1 MNIVILAAGQGKRM
15 KSALPKVLQTLAGK
29 PLLQHVLTTALSL
42 QGKQAK
48 NGPVVVVGHGAADV
62 KTFLASASKED
73 TNFGKVVTALQA
85 EQKGTGHALLQALPK
100 LDVQEPT
107 LVLYGDVPLT
117 TKKTLSKLAKLADGV
132 RGGNCALAL
141 LTQNLSNPTGYGRIL
156 RDADGSVKAI
166 VEEKDATLT
175 QKAIQEINTGIMV
188 LPTNS
193 LKKWLKALRASNAQG
208 EYYLTDVIAMAVKD
222 GVPIRTTQADDEFET
237 VGVNSRDQLAALERA
252 HQLNIANQL
261 MDAGVSLADPA
272 RIDVR
277 GTLECGTDVSIDV
290 GCIFEGCVTLDAG
303 TKIGP
308 FCVIRNSVIGKGVSI
323 HAFSHVDGAKVGSQS
338 IIGPY
343 ARLRPGADLS
353 NDVHIGN
360 FVEVKNSKIAA
371 NSKANHL
378 AYVGDSIV
386 GSRVNIGA
394 GTITCNYD
402 GVNKHQTIIEDD
414 VFIGSDTQL
423 VAPVR
428 VGRGATLGAGTTLT
442 KDAPA
447 NLLTISRVRQVSLRW
462 QRPVKQENKSVL
474 KKVSAKKVPVKK
486 VVAKKSAPK
495 KTVAKKV
502 AKKVVKTPA
511 KDKK

>member
-1 MNIVILAAGQGKRM
+1 M

-29 PLLQHVLTTALSL
+29 PLLEHVLSTAISI
-42 QGKQAK
+42 QGKTSKQ
-48 NGPVVVVGHGAADV
+48 GPIVVLGHGAADV
-62 KTFLASASKED
+62 KEFLVNASKSD
-73 TNFGKVVTALQA
+73 PAFSKVSTALQA

-100 LDVQEPT
+100 LDLQEPT

-117 TKKTLSKLAKLADGV
+117 SKKTLSKLTKLADGA
-132 RGGNCALAL
+132 RGKDCALAL
-141 LTQNLSNPTGYGRIL
+141 LTQNLSHPSGYGRIV
-156 RDADGSVKAI
+156 RDADGSVQEI
-166 VEEKDATLT
+166 VEEKDASPV
-175 QKAIQEINTGIMV
+175 QKAIKEINTGIMV
-188 LPTNS
+188 LPTGY
-193 LKKWLKALRASNAQG
+193 LKKWLKALRSSNAQG
-208 EYYLTDVIAMAVKD
+208 EYYLTDVIAMAVQD

-237 VGVNSRDQLAALERA
+237 IGVNSREQLAALERL

-277 GTLECGTDVSIDV
+277 GSLECGTDVLIDV
-290 GCIFEGCVTLDAG
+290 GCVFEGSVTVASG

-308 FCVIRNSVIGKGVSI
+308 YCVIRNSVIGKGVVI
-323 HAFSHVDGAKVGSQS
+323 HAYSHIDGAKVGQQS

-343 ARLRPGADLS
+343 ARLRPGADLA
-353 NDVHIGN
+353 NEVHIGN

-442 KDAPA
+442 KDAPP
-447 NLLTISRVRQVSLRW
+447 NQLTVSRTKQISLQW
-462 QRPVKQENKSVL
+462 QRPVKKE
-474 KKVSAKKVPVKK
+474 KKLA
-486 VVAKKSAPK
+486 
-495 KTVAKKV
+495 AKKV
-502 AKKVVKTPA
+502 AKKKVSPQKSAPRSL
-511 KDKK
+511 KGKK

>member
-29 PLLQHVLTTALSL
+29 PLLLHVLNTALAL
-42 QGKQAK
+42 QGKVSK
-48 NGPVVVVGHGAADV
+48 NGPIVVVGHGAAEV
-62 KTFLASASKED
+62 KTFLANVSKED
-73 TNFGKVVTALQA
+73 SAFRKVSTALQA
-85 EQKGTGHALLQALPK
+85 EQKGTGHALLQALSK
-100 LDVQEPT
+100 LDIQEPT

-117 TKKTLSKLAKLADGV
+117 SKKTLSKLEKLADGV
-132 RGGNCALAL
+132 RGKDCALAL
-141 LTQNLSNPTGYGRIL
+141 LTQNLANPTGYGRIL
-156 RDADGSVKAI
+156 RDAEGSVQAI
-166 VEEKDATLT
+166 VEEKDATLS
-175 QKAIQEINTGIMV
+175 QKAIKEINTGIMV

-193 LKKWLKALRASNAQG
+193 LKKWLKSLRSSNAQG

-222 GVPIRTTQADDEFET
+222 GVPIRTTQADHDYET
-237 VGVNSRDQLAALERA
+237 IGVNSRDQLAALERA

-261 MDAGVSLADPA
+261 MDAGASLADPA

-277 GTLECGTDVSIDV
+277 GTLECGTDVFIDV
-290 GCIFEGCVTLDAG
+290 GCVFEGTVTLASG
-303 TKIGP
+303 TKVGP
-308 FCVIRNSVIGKGVSI
+308 YCVIRNSAIGKDVAI
-323 HAFSHVDGAKVGSQS
+323 QAYSHIDGAKVGNQS
-338 IIGPY
+338 VIGPY
-343 ARLRPGADLS
+343 ARLRPGADLA

-360 FVEVKNSKIAA
+360 FVEVKNSTIAS

-402 GVNKHQTIIEDD
+402 GVSKHKTIIEDD

-447 NLLTISRVRQVSLRW
+447 NQLTISRAKQISLPW
-462 QRPVKQENKSVL
+462 KRPVKVE
-474 KKVSAKKVPVKK
+474 KKPTVKKATVKKANSKKISAKKPASKLSKGKK
-486 VVAKKSAPK
+486 
-495 KTVAKKV
+495 
-502 AKKVVKTPA
+502 
-511 KDKK
+511 

>member
-29 PLLQHVLTTALSL
+29 PLLQHVLGTALSL
-42 QGKQAK
+42 QNKQTK
-48 NGPVVVVGHGAADV
+48 TGPIVVVGHGATDV
-62 KTFLASASKED
+62 KKFIATTSKED
-73 TNFGKVVTALQA
+73 PGFSKVSTVLQA
-85 EQKGTGHALLQALPK
+85 EQKGTGHALLQALSK

-117 TKKTLSKLAKLADGV
+117 SKKTLSKLAKLADGV
-132 RGGNCALAL
+132 RGEDSALAL
-141 LTQNLSNPTGYGRIL
+141 LTQNLVNPTGYGRIV
-156 RDADGSVKAI
+156 RDADGSVQEI
-166 VEEKDATLT
+166 VEEKDATSV
-175 QKAIQEINTGIMV
+175 QKSIHEINTGIMV

-193 LKKWLKALRASNAQG
+193 LKKWLKALRVSNAQG

-222 GVPIRTTQADDEFET
+222 GVPIRTTQADEEFET
-237 VGVNSRDQLAALERA
+237 IGVNSREQLAALERV
-252 HQLNIANQL
+252 HQLNIANLL

-277 GTLECGTDVSIDV
+277 GTLECGNDVFIDV
-290 GCIFEGCVTLDAG
+290 GCVFEGCVTLAAG
-303 TKIGP
+303 TRIGP
-308 FCVIRNSVIGKGVSI
+308 YCIIRNSVIGKAVAV
-323 HAFSHVDGAKVGSQS
+323 HAYSHIDGAKVGNQS

-378 AYVGDSIV
+378 SYVGDSIV

-423 VAPVR
+423 VAPVK

-447 NLLTISRVRQVSLRW
+447 NQLTISRTRQVSLQW
-462 QRPVKQENKSVL
+462 KRPVKQEKKSV
-474 KKVSAKKVPVKK
+474 VKK
-486 VVAKKSAPK
+486 VAI
-495 KTVAKKV
+495 KKV
-502 AKKVVKTPA
+502 AIKKTA
-511 KDKK
+511 KGKK

>member
-1 MNIVILAAGQGKRM
+1 
-15 KSALPKVLQTLAGK
+15 
-29 PLLQHVLTTALSL
+29 
-42 QGKQAK
+42 
-48 NGPVVVVGHGAADV
+48 
-62 KTFLASASKED
+62 
-73 TNFGKVVTALQA
+73 
-85 EQKGTGHALLQALPK
+85 LQALPK
-100 LDVQEPT
+100 LDIQEPT

-117 TKKTLSKLAKLADGV
+117 TQKTLSKLAKLADGV
-132 RGGNCALAL
+132 RGKDCALAL
-141 LTQNLSNPTGYGRIL
+141 LTQHLGNPTGYGRIV
-156 RDADGSVKAI
+156 RDSDGSVKEI
-166 VEEKDATLT
+166 VEEKDASPA

-193 LKKWLKALRASNAQG
+193 LKKWLKALRSSNAQG

-222 GVPIRTTQADDEFET
+222 GVPIRTAQADHEFET
-237 VGVNSRDQLAALERA
+237 IGVNSRDQLAALERV
-252 HQLNIANQL
+252 HQINIANEL
-261 MDAGVSLADPA
+261 MDSGVSLADPM

-277 GTLECGTDVSIDV
+277 GTLECGSDVFIDV
-290 GCIFEGCVTLDAG
+290 GCVFEGCVTLAAG

-308 FCVIRNSVIGKGVSI
+308 YCVIRNSSLGKGVAV
-323 HAFSHVDGAKVGSQS
+323 HAYSHLDGAKVGNQS

-386 GSRVNIGA
+386 GTRVNIGA

-447 NLLTISRVRQVSLRW
+447 NQLTVSRAKQISLQW
-462 QRPVKQENKSVL
+462 QRPVKKE
-474 KKVSAKKVPVKK
+474 K
-486 VVAKKSAPK
+486 VVSKKS
-495 KTVAKKV
+495 VAKKV
-502 AKKVVKTPA
+502 TAKKTPSKKTSKKVVKA
-511 KDKK
+511 KGKK

>member
-29 PLLQHVLTTALSL
+29 PLLQHVLTTALFL

-48 NGPVVVVGHGAADV
+48 TGPIVVVGHGAADV
-62 KTFLASASKED
+62 KEFIANASQED
-73 TNFGKVVTALQA
+73 PSFGKVATVLQA

-117 TKKTLSKLAKLADGV
+117 SKKTLAKLAKLADGV
-132 RGGNCALAL
+132 RGQDSALAL
-141 LTQNLSNPTGYGRIL
+141 LTQDLANPTGYGRIV
-156 RDADGSVKAI
+156 RDADGSVREI
-166 VEEKDATLT
+166 VEEKDATPA
-175 QKAIQEINTGIMV
+175 QKAIKEINTGIMV
-188 LPTNS
+188 LPTNA
-193 LKKWLKALRASNAQG
+193 LKRWLKALRSSNSQG

-222 GVPIRTTQADDEFET
+222 GVPIRTTQADYEFET
-237 VGVNSRDQLAALERA
+237 IGVNSRDQLASLERT

-277 GTLECGTDVSIDV
+277 GTLECGTDVFIDV
-290 GCIFEGCVTLDAG
+290 GCVFEGCVTLAVG

-308 FCVIRNSVIGKGVSI
+308 YCVIRNSVIGKNVSI
-323 HAFSHVDGAKVGSQS
+323 NAFSHLDGAKVGNHSVV
-338 IIGPY
+338 GPY
-343 ARLRPGADLS
+343 ARLRPGADLA

-386 GSRVNIGA
+386 GTRVNIGA

-442 KDAPA
+442 KDAPP
-447 NLLTISRVRQVSLRW
+447 NQLTVSRAKQISIPW
-462 QRPVKQENKSVL
+462 QRPVKQG
-474 KKVSAKKVPVKK
+474 KKVAAKKTATKK
-486 VVAKKSAPK
+486 AVAKKAAKGK
-495 KTVAKKV
+495 K
-502 AKKVVKTPA
+502 
-511 KDKK
+511 